1 MTNKKKIIEFNMKDI
16 INIKINF
23 TINNTIFDKD
33 EFIDYDEGQLLAY
46 NEMIEDIE
54 IMYEDEFVNKYLKI
68 VENIDGVFEK
78 EEIKDKKE
86 IEKLSGYNNAIVE
99 VLELIDPIYKYDLD
113 K

>member
-1 MTNKKKIIEFNMKDI
+1 
-16 INIKINF
+16 
-23 TINNTIFDKD
+23 
-33 EFIDYDEGQLLAY
+33 
-46 NEMIEDIE
+46 MIEDTE

-68 VENIDGVFEK
+68 VENIDSAFEK